1 VIENYALV
9 TGASSGI
16 GLEIS
21 KILAAGGYH
30 LILVSNQ
37 AEILESKAKEIN
49 EKYSIN
55 CVTFFADLSRPES
68 CDALFRFTQENN
80 LNVEVLV
87 NNAGILLFGE
97 LVQLSP
103 EQTERI
109 INLHMLTPVKLSRM
123 YAEKMVQNRK
133 GWILNISSISAV
145 MPYPGISLY
154 GPTKTFVRYFSRAI
168 RHELLSYNVSV
179 TCALPGATETGLYD
193 PNKINLKLAKR
204 LGVMHS
210 AEFVAYK
217 AVKAMFKRKAIVTPG
232 LLNKITVVFLPMLP
246 SFIISMIHRKTEI
259 TKLGQ
264 DKLA

>member
-1 VIENYALV
+1 MIENYALV

-21 KILAAGGYH
+21 KILAARGYN

-37 AEILESKAKEIN
+37 AEILESKANEIN
-49 EKYSIN
+49 EQYSIN
-55 CVTFFADLSRPES
+55 CLTFFADLSKPES
-68 CDALFRFTQENN
+68 CDALFRFTLQNN
-80 LNVEVLV
+80 CNVEVLV

-109 INLHMLTPVKLSRM
+109 INLHMLTIAKLIRLYSESM
-123 YAEKMVQNRK
+123 IQNQI

-154 GPTKTFVRYFSRAI
+154 GPTKTFVKYFSRAI
-168 RHELLSYNVSV
+168 RHELLPYNVSV
-179 TCALPGATETGLYD
+179 TCAMPGATETGLYD

-204 LGVMHS
+204 IGVMHS
-210 AEFVAYK
+210 ADFVAHK
-217 AVKAMFKRKAIVTPG
+217 AVNAMFKRKAIVIPG
-232 LLNKITVVFLPMLP
+232 LLNKIAVALLPMLP
-246 SFIISMIHRKTEI
+246 SLIISLIHRKTEL
-259 TKLGQ
+259 TKLGH